1 MIKPNTKLDLKSG
14 RVIITASEAKKV
26 LKKILSNVGCN
37 KKEIAS
43 ISEHLVDTSLC
54 GMESH
59 GIMRILE
66 YVKQYKNGYMYPDRT
81 TTVKKNKYGGVEVNE
96 LNLNYYL

>member
-26 LKKILSNVGCN
+26 LKKILLNVGCN
-37 KKEIAS
+37 KKEIVS

-66 YVKQYKNGYMYPDRT
+66 YVKQYKNGYMYQIGRAH
-81 TTVKKNKYGGVEVNE
+81 V
-96 LNLNYYL
+96 